1 MQYHPNDELINII
14 MQVLF
19 KLLFLIGT
27 KKPVLL
33 EPPPPIDHETAE
45 VAGSTDAVPEGLQNC
60 NP

>member
-1 MQYHPNDELINII
+1 MMSSSIII

-27 KKPVLL
+27 KKPVLF

-60 NP
+60 SP